1 MTDRKPSPSTVVT
14 HQARVAEIVRE
25 IEAAG
30 AFALDLEFVSESRY
44 VPELCLMQVA
54 WGDPEAP
61 ELAALDP
68 LEVDCRPVAD
78 LVASERVETVF
89 HAAQA
94 DLALLAYRFDTVP
107 AAVYDTQI
115 AAAFLGLGEQIG
127 YANLMASLLGVEI
140 DKGHQYT
147 DWCRRPLSPEQ
158 LSYALDDV
166 RYLGRAWT
174 LMRRDLEEAG
184 RLDWVEEETELH
196 AAQSSTRIPP
206 EERYKR
212 VKGWNRLKGK
222 QLGALRGLAAWRER
236 LALADNR
243 PPSWIVG
250 DRSLLEIARH
260 RPDTPGA
267 LGRIRGVKEAVIQ
280 RHAKDILQA
289 MAEGEANPPERE
301 RRGQAPPD
309 QVKSWS
315 VLLAGIVTAKARQAG
330 VARRYVA
337 TRDDVD
343 ALARWWAEGDRS
355 EPPKLDVLSGW
366 RYELAGA
373 SLLGWLSGETSIAVD
388 DESEAGIRLVEEGA

>member
-1 MTDRKPSPSTVVT
+1 MVVT
-14 HQARVAEIVRE
+14 DQHRVAEIARD
-25 IEAAG
+25 IEQAG

-54 WGDPEAP
+54 WGDPDDP
-61 ELAALDP
+61 EMAALDP

-78 LVASERVETVF
+78 LVASPRIETVF

-107 AAVYDTQI
+107 VAVYDTQI

-127 YANLMASLLGVEI
+127 YANLMASLLDVQI

-174 LMRRDLEEAG
+174 LMRGDLEDAG
-184 RLDWVEEETELH
+184 RLAWVEEETELH
-196 AAQSSTRIPP
+196 AAKASTRIPP
-206 EERYKR
+206 EERYRR

-236 LALADNR
+236 LALDENR

-250 DRSLLEIARH
+250 DRPLLEIARH
-260 RPDTPGA
+260 RPANPGA
-267 LGRIRGVKEAVIQ
+267 LGRIRGIKETVVQ
-280 RHAKDILQA
+280 RHGKEILRA
-289 MAEGEANPPERE
+289 MTEGEADPPDRE
-301 RRGQAPPD
+301 HRGHAPPD

-315 VLLAGIVTAKARQAG
+315 VLLAGIVTARAHQAG

-337 TRDDVD
+337 TRDDVE
-343 ALARWWAEGDRS
+343 ALARWWAEGDRNA
-355 EPPKLDVLSGW
+355 PPELDVLSGW

-373 SLLGWLSGETSIAVD
+373 SLLAWLSGETSIAVD
-388 DESEAGIRLVEEGA
+388 DESEAGIRLVDEGA

>member
-1 MTDRKPSPSTVVT
+1 MNERRSTVVT
-14 HQARVAEIVRE
+14 DQHHVTEIAGE
-25 IEAAG
+25 IENAG

-54 WGDPEAP
+54 WGSPEEP
-61 ELAALDP
+61 ELAVLDP
-68 LEVDCRPVAD
+68 LEVDCAPVAD
-78 LVASERVETVF
+78 LVASSRVETVF

-94 DLALLAYRFDTVP
+94 DLALLAHRFGTVP

-127 YANLMASLLGVEI
+127 YAGLMASLLDVQI

-166 RYLGRAWT
+166 RYLGRAWA

-184 RLDWVEEETELH
+184 RLGWVEEETERH
-196 AAQSSTRIPP
+196 AATASTRIPP
-206 EERYKR
+206 EERYRR
-212 VKGWNRLKGK
+212 VKGWNRLKGR

-236 LALADNR
+236 LALEENR
-243 PPSWIVG
+243 PPAWIVG

-260 RPDTPGA
+260 RPSDARA
-267 LGRIRGVKEAVIQ
+267 LGRIRGVKDTVVQ
-280 RHAKDILQA
+280 RHGQEILQA
-289 MAEGEANPPERE
+289 MAEGEADPPERE

-315 VLLAGIVTAKARQAG
+315 VLLSGIVTARARQAG

-337 TRDDVD
+337 TRDDVE
-343 ALARWWAEGDRS
+343 ALARWWAEGDRDH
-355 EPPKLDVLSGW
+355 PPALDVLSGW

-373 SLLGWLSGETSIAVD
+373 ALLAWLSGETSIAVD
-388 DESEAGIRLVEEGA
+388 DESEAGIRLVDEESI